1 MDAKFVKARINRIL
15 QSTIKYQLARFDPTE
30 YTFRDDLQAFLERHA
45 NLITGEVLE
54 IGSGMWMWPKQRFS
68 SQSHFRTLD
77 REMYDGTDI
86 VGDVLQLDEVVPPE
100 SLDAVLC
107 LETLEHVTD
116 PRRAL
121 EQIHAALKPGA
132 TLLASAPFRYELHGE
147 NYGDFWR
154 FTRQGWGLLLT
165 DFRDVRIEWL
175 GDELDPHHYL
185 VSGRK

>member
-1 MDAKFVKARINRIL
+1 MDAKFVKARINWIL

-86 VGDVLQLDEVVPPE
+86 VGDVLQLDE
-100 SLDAVLC
+100 
-107 LETLEHVTD
+107 
-116 PRRAL
+116 
-121 EQIHAALKPGA
+121 G
-132 TLLASAPFRYELHGE
+132 
-147 NYGDFWR
+147 R